1 MVTDALLGSLPPA
14 VFAALSVLV
23 WATTVGSI
31 GLWTYRDARAR
42 ESGSP
47 VVWAIGIVFALFIL
61 PYYLYRRG
69 TRAHPPERLDHGLMT
84 LASAGV
90 GAFVV
95 GAVLGP
101 PDPVTQLYYLPAAF
115 AGLLPVAYLLVYRGG
130 YLRPSQ

>member
-1 MVTDALLGSLPPA
+1 MVTDALLGSLPA
-14 VFAALSVLV
+14 TVLAALSVLV

-47 VVWAIGIVFALFIL
+47 VLWAIGVVFALLIL
-61 PYYLYRRG
+61 PYDLYRRG
-69 TRAHPPERLDHGLMT
+69 TRTHPPEQLDHGLMT

-90 GAFVV
+90 GAFIV
-95 GAVLGP
+95 GAALAP

-115 AGLLPVAYLLVYRGG
+115 AGLLPVAYPIVHRGG